1 MAKYN
6 PYNAVKNISELKGKY
21 HTAKELGEDYN
32 KYRDEAVQYYDEL
45 VKNGYQDVADELTLS
60 DYTKSLDVLGR
71 YKPDTEFNIDNAYEE
86 LVKGAYDIGT
96 GKTTPTRSQTVDE
109 IMNSFKGTDEKL
121 NGEIKYDKNG
131 NVIGGLNIDHYNTG
145 KGQLD
150 FINNFD
156 YTEQSYYDP
165 IMESYK
171 LKGSDA
177 AKGSLAGGAAD
188 NSGNIDSFAAANAN
202 RQQLAFTT
210 AGHEAARAAAQQ
222 NQQNWQQLYDAMSGN
237 LSDMG
242 AKNTQN
248 LAIGADIYGIDA
260 QERAAA
266 LGQAT
271 GLVDS
276 AAQRELERLIEEM
289 EDSRLREINTEN
301 NAAALEQ
308 LIKELEAK
316 SEMNKYG
323 YDTEKSI
330 ADAENVA
337 AMEQLLAEIQ
347 GNIDITDK
355 NNQAEIDKLVKEYEL
370 NKELGQLTGEGEKP
384 TEQAL
389 YSDLNGLITMLYNNE
404 DNSLRSYSD
413 VYNAALELYPE
424 YDSEIR
430 AYINFIIQSTSDTNR
445 ARYMLGFGGSS
456 NDSMDVNAVLEQNK

>member
-177 AKGSLAGGAAD
+177 AKGSLASGASENA
-188 NSGNIDSFAAANAN
+188 GNIDSYAAANAN
-202 RQQLAFTT
+202 RQQLAFTN

-248 LAIGADIYGIDA
+248 LAVGAEIYGIDA
-260 QERAAA
+260 QERAGA
-266 LGQAT
+266 LGQAA

-276 AAQRELERLIEEM
+276 AAQRELNRLIEEM
-289 EDSRLREINTEN
+289 TDKRNRDLNTEN
-301 NAAALEQ
+301 NAAALEKYWAELQ
-308 LIKELEAK
+308 GDKEL
-316 SEMNKYG
+316 
-323 YDTEKSI
+323 
-330 ADAENVA
+330 A
-337 AMEQLLAEIQ
+337 AI
-347 GNIDITDK
+347 
-355 NNQAEIDKLVKEYEL
+355 NNQAALDQLMAEIEANATQEQLAELLKALGISQLEGSPLVDEVEAYKAQYSGKNDASFAEMQSQIINTINAMKSGEYQDIQ
-370 NKELGQLTGEGEKP
+370 N
-384 TEQAL
+384 
-389 YSDLNGLITMLYNNE
+389 YE
-404 DNSLRSYSD
+404 DVFEVVFDMFPQYEN
-413 VYNAALELYPE
+413 
-424 YDSEIR
+424 EIR
-430 AYINFIIQSTSDTNR
+430 KEIEQYQKSELEELKKPLTQQKLII
-445 ARYMLGFGGSS
+445 
-456 NDSMDVNAVLEQNK
+456 